1 MRCSFCPKDVEMAQW
16 QQFVL
21 HFRNMHTP
29 QENEKY
35 EQANHDDD
43 LDLAEKSAAEEAQEI
58 NLATRDE
65 HINLELEIETV
76 QSLLSE
82 AEESGGSDQE
92 DELEPGQEQES
103 SDQPADDVN
112 VLSTPIYKVHIH
124 PTSKSTLTHTY
135 YFFSS
140 NRPSFAET
148 HEHQSSLR
156 STRHIHA
163 SGTRVTGNTKS
174 AVLAR
179 KPLNR

>member
-1 MRCSFCPKDVEMAQW
+1 METCGVIYVSNDYEKFLMRCSFCPKDVEMAQW

-82 AEESGGSDQE
+82 AEESG
-92 DELEPGQEQES
+92 
-103 SDQPADDVN
+103 
-112 VLSTPIYKVHIH
+112 VLIRKM
-124 PTSKSTLTHTY
+124 
-135 YFFSS
+135 
-140 NRPSFAET
+140 NW
-148 HEHQSSLR
+148 
-156 STRHIHA
+156 
-163 SGTRVTGNTKS
+163 N
-174 AVLAR
+174 LAR
-179 KPLNR
+179 SKNQVTNLPMMLTF